1 MWLAAYFA
9 QLLRRY
15 LRSNPYELSN
25 IYVFKDDDTS
35 IDKTDWLS
43 DKVQITLNLSEP
55 IRAYSRL
62 SKPIQTYQNIFEPI

>member
-1 MWLAAYFA
+1 MWFAVYFA

-15 LRSNPYELSN
+15 LRPNPYELS
-25 IYVFKDDDTS
+25 IIHVFKDDDPS

-55 IRAYSRL
+55 
-62 SKPIQTYQNIFEPI
+62 T

>member
-15 LRSNPYELSN
+15 LRPNPYELSN

-35 IDKTDWLS
+35 IDKTDLLS

-55 IRAYSRL
+55 IQTYPNL
-62 SKPIQTYQNIFEPI
+62 SKHISTFLNLPEPF